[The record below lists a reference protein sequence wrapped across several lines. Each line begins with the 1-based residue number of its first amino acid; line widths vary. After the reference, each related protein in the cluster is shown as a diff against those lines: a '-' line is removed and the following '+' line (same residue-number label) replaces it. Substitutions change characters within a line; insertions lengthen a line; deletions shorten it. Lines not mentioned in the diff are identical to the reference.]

1 MISEEGAPQSA
12 QRIPYTTTTKNIQK
26 SVANGANDCIL
37 LLHMTKNKRLN
48 IDSKWYMNRNV
59 RPKLFN
65 ATLERHSDGSYRV
78 VEAVVEAVVNQHE
91 SRIQR
96 VDARDFTNSLRA
108 SRVYA
113 L

>member
-1 MISEEGAPQSA
+1 MHI
-12 QRIPYTTTTKNIQK
+12 N
-26 SVANGANDCIL
+26 V
-37 LLHMTKNKRLN
+37 HMTKNKRLN
-48 IDSKWYMNRNV
+48 ITRNWYMNPNV

-96 VDARDFTNSLRA
+96 VDARDFSRSLRN
-108 SRVYA
+108 SRVFA

>member
-1 MISEEGAPQSA
+1 
-12 QRIPYTTTTKNIQK
+12 
-26 SVANGANDCIL
+26 
-37 LLHMTKNKRLN
+37 MTKNKRLN
-48 IDSKWYMNRNV
+48 ITPQWYMNPNV

-78 VEAVVEAVVNQHE
+78 AEAVVEAVVNQHE

-96 VDARDFTNSLRA
+96 VDARDFSNSLRNNK
-108 SRVYA
+108 VYA

>member
-1 MISEEGAPQSA
+1 MHI
-12 QRIPYTTTTKNIQK
+12 N
-26 SVANGANDCIL
+26 V
-37 LLHMTKNKRLN
+37 HMTKNKRLN
-48 IDSKWYMNRNV
+48 ITRNWYMNPNV

-78 VEAVVEAVVNQHE
+78 VEAAVEAVVNQHE

-96 VDARDFTNSLRA
+96 VDARDFSRSLRN
-108 SRVYA
+108 SRVFA